1 MNDNIFSLTHLNEQ
15 QLQAVTYC
23 DGPLQVIAGAGSGKT
38 RVLTYKIAYLLQQ
51 GFEPWRILALTFTN
65 KAANEMKERIAKL
78 VGEEKARYLQMGTF
92 HSILAR
98 ILRYECS
105 NLGYQSNFTIYDESD
120 SRSLIKTIIKEMQL
134 DDKKYK
140 ASAVHAVISKAKNDL
155 VDAQQYAADSMNIE
169 RDKRREMPMLFQVFI
184 NYQDRCRQANA
195 MDFDDLLLK
204 AFELFSD
211 HEEVRQKYAQR
222 FRYILV
228 DEYQDTNM
236 AQQRIV
242 SLLAREQQ
250 RVCVV
255 GDDAQSIYAF
265 RGANIDNILDF
276 QQQYPGTRLIR
287 LERNYRSTQNIVN
300 AANSLIV
307 HNSEQIKKNVFS
319 ENEVGDKITCFNTA
333 SDQEEAKVIC
343 TEIKKIIRETD
354 AAYSDFAVLYRTNA
368 QSRQFEEQMRSMN
381 IPYRVIGGLSF
392 YQRKEIKDIMAYFR
406 LLVNHDDEEAFRR
419 VVNYPARGIGNTT
432 LAKLVAL
439 AQQQQLSLFKTAE
452 CLQTLTSGI
461 SKATVSKIMGFVQMM
476 QSLSDMAQQTDVF
489 SLAKEMLQT
498 TGVSQDIY
506 GDNSVE
512 GKSRQEN
519 VNELMNSISAFAD
532 THEEDNT
539 ATLDY
544 YMQEVS
550 LISDLDSD
558 IEENDGQRV
567 MLMTVHGAKGLEF
580 DNVFVAGLD
589 ETIFPSLMAETKR
602 EMEEERRLL
611 YVAITRARKHCFL
624 STAARRYRYGKP
636 ELLNPSRFIRDINPN
651 LMVKI
656 QTNMEDK
663 AFKNTTPARRAFYNS
678 IRHDAAEPWG
688 PDNRPAGGWSGMQN
702 RNPVAN
708 QFRADP
714 KPKITGGFGGN
725 FKPVSTARTA
735 LNSPGAPEKRPSEP
749 LSTDTSNL
757 SIGCKV
763 MHKRFGIGTL
773 VAMEGRGDGAKATVD
788 FVTAGTKQL
797 LMKFARLTKI

>member
-1 MNDNIFSLTHLNEQ
+1 MNDNIFSLSYLNEQ

-51 GFEPWRILALTFTN
+51 NYEPWRILALTFTN
-65 KAANEMKERIAKL
+65 KAANEMKERIAQL

-105 NLGYQSNFTIYDESD
+105 HLGFQSNFTIYDEND
-120 SRSLIKTIIKEMQL
+120 SRSLIKTIVKEMQL

-140 ASAVHAVISKAKNDL
+140 HSAVHAVISKAKNDL
-155 VDAQQYAADSMNIE
+155 IDAHAYAADKLNIE
-169 RDKRREMPMLFQVFI
+169 RDKRREMPMLFQIFI
-184 NYQDRCRQANA
+184 TYQDRCRQANA

-204 AFELFSD
+204 AYELFSSN
-211 HEEVRQKYAQR
+211 EEVRKEYAER

-228 DEYQDTNM
+228 DEYQDTNV
-236 AQQRIV
+236 AQQHIV
-242 SLLAREQQ
+242 SLLAKENQK
-250 RVCVV
+250 VCVV

-300 AANSLIV
+300 AANSLIR
-307 HNSEQIKKNVFS
+307 HNEGQIRKNVFS
-319 ENEVGDKITCFNTA
+319 ENEVGEKITCFSTP

-343 TEIKKIIRETD
+343 NEIKKIKRETD
-354 AAYSDFAVLYRTNA
+354 SLYSDFAVLYRTNA

-381 IPYRVIGGLSF
+381 IPYRVFGGLSF

-406 LLVNHDDEEAFRR
+406 LLVNQNDEEAFRR
-419 VVNYPARGIGNTT
+419 VVNYPARGIGNTS
-432 LAKLVAL
+432 LAKIITI
-439 AQQQQLSLFKTAE
+439 AQQEQLSLFHTAMQ
-452 CLQTLTSGI
+452 LPALASGVNKGTLT
-461 SKATVSKIMGFVQMM
+461 KITAFVELINN
-476 QSLSDMAQQTDVF
+476 LSAMAKEMDVF
-489 SLAKEMLQT
+489 ALAKELLT
-498 TGVSQDIY
+498 VTGVSQDIY

-512 GKSRQEN
+512 GKARQEN
-519 VNELMNSISAFAD
+519 VNELMNSISAFV
-532 THEEDNT
+532 DNKENEQD
-539 ATLDY
+539 ASLEN

-558 IEENDGQRV
+558 MEDNDGQRV

-580 DNVFVAGLD
+580 DHVFVAGLD

-611 YVAITRARKHCFL
+611 YVAITRARKHCYL

-636 ELLNPSRFIRDINPN
+636 EMLNPSRFLRDIDPR

-656 QTNMEDK
+656 QTAGQQEDK
-663 AFKNTTPARRAFYNS
+663 AFFNTSPTRRAFYNS

-688 PDNRPAGGWSGMQN
+688 PDNRPAGGWGGLQN

-714 KPKITGGFGGN
+714 KPKITGGYSQN
-725 FKPVSTARTA
+725 LKPI
-735 LNSPGAPEKRPSEP
+735 NSLHA
-749 LSTDTSNL
+749 STDNTVSQDQTTDFSDL
-757 SIGCKV
+757 SVGCKV
-763 MHKRFGIGTL
+763 MHKRFGMGTL
-773 VAMEGRGDGAKATVD
+773 VNVEGRGENAKATVE
-788 FVTAGTKQL
+788 FVNAGTKQL
-797 LMKFARLTKI
+797 LLKFARLTKI

>member
-1 MNDNIFSLTHLNEQ
+1 MNDNIFSLSYLNEQ

-51 GFEPWRILALTFTN
+51 NYEPWRILALTFTN
-65 KAANEMKERIAKL
+65 KAANEMKERIAQL

-105 NLGYQSNFTIYDESD
+105 HLGFQSNFTIYDEND
-120 SRSLIKTIIKEMQL
+120 SRSLIKTIVKEMQL

-140 ASAVHAVISKAKNDL
+140 HSAVHAVISKAKNDL
-155 VDAQQYAADSMNIE
+155 IDAHAYAADKLNIE
-169 RDKRREMPMLFQVFI
+169 RDKRREMPMLFQIFI
-184 NYQDRCRQANA
+184 TYQDRCRQANA

-204 AFELFSD
+204 AYELFSSN
-211 HEEVRQKYAQR
+211 EEVRKKYAER

-228 DEYQDTNM
+228 DEYQDTNV
-236 AQQRIV
+236 AQQHIV
-242 SLLAREQQ
+242 SLLAKENQK
-250 RVCVV
+250 VCVV

-300 AANSLIV
+300 AANSLIR
-307 HNSEQIKKNVFS
+307 HNEGQIRKNVFS
-319 ENEVGDKITCFNTA
+319 ENEVGEKITCFSTP

-343 TEIKKIIRETD
+343 NEIKKIKRETD
-354 AAYSDFAVLYRTNA
+354 SLYSDFAVLYRTNA

-381 IPYRVIGGLSF
+381 IPYRVFGGLSF

-406 LLVNHDDEEAFRR
+406 LLVNQNDEEAFRR
-419 VVNYPARGIGNTT
+419 VVNYPARGIGNTS
-432 LAKLVAL
+432 LAKIITI
-439 AQQQQLSLFKTAE
+439 AQQEQLSLFHTAMQ
-452 CLQTLTSGI
+452 LPALASGVNKGTLT
-461 SKATVSKIMGFVQMM
+461 KITAFVELINN
-476 QSLSDMAQQTDVF
+476 LSAMAKEMDVF
-489 SLAKEMLQT
+489 ALAKELLT
-498 TGVSQDIY
+498 VTGVSQDIY

-512 GKSRQEN
+512 GKARQEN
-519 VNELMNSISAFAD
+519 VNELMNSISAFV
-532 THEEDNT
+532 DNKENEQD
-539 ATLDY
+539 ASLEN

-558 IEENDGQRV
+558 MEDNDGQRV

-580 DNVFVAGLD
+580 DHVFVAGLD

-611 YVAITRARKHCFL
+611 YVAITRARKHCYL

-636 ELLNPSRFIRDINPN
+636 EMLNPSRFLRDIDPR

-656 QTNMEDK
+656 QTAGQQEDK
-663 AFKNTTPARRAFYNS
+663 AFFNTSPTRRAFYNS

-688 PDNRPAGGWSGMQN
+688 PDNRPAGGWGGLQN

-714 KPKITGGFGGN
+714 KPKITGGYSQN
-725 FKPVSTARTA
+725 LKPI
-735 LNSPGAPEKRPSEP
+735 NSLHA
-749 LSTDTSNL
+749 STDNTVSQDQTTDFSDL
-757 SIGCKV
+757 SVGCKV
-763 MHKRFGIGTL
+763 MHKRFGMGTL
-773 VAMEGRGDGAKATVD
+773 VNVEGRGENAKATVE
-788 FVTAGTKQL
+788 FVNAGTKQL
-797 LMKFARLTKI
+797 LLKFARLTKI

>member
-1 MNDNIFSLTHLNEQ
+1 MNDNIFSLSYLNEQ

-51 GFEPWRILALTFTN
+51 NYEPWRILALTFTN
-65 KAANEMKERIAKL
+65 KAANEMKERIAQL

-105 NLGYQSNFTIYDESD
+105 HLGFQSNFTIYDEND
-120 SRSLIKTIIKEMQL
+120 SRSLIKTIVKEMQL

-140 ASAVHAVISKAKNDL
+140 HSAVHAVISKAKNDL
-155 VDAQQYAADSMNIE
+155 IDAHAYAADKLNIE
-169 RDKRREMPMLFQVFI
+169 RDKRREMPMLFQIFI
-184 NYQDRCRQANA
+184 TYQDRCRQANA

-204 AFELFSD
+204 AYELFSSN
-211 HEEVRQKYAQR
+211 EEVRKKYAER

-228 DEYQDTNM
+228 DEYQDTNV

-242 SLLAREQQ
+242 SLLAKENQK
-250 RVCVV
+250 VCVV

-300 AANSLIV
+300 AANSLIR
-307 HNSEQIKKNVFS
+307 HNEGQIRKNVFS
-319 ENEVGDKITCFNTA
+319 ENEVGEKITCFSTP

-343 TEIKKIIRETD
+343 NEIKKIKRETD
-354 AAYSDFAVLYRTNA
+354 SLYSDFAVLYRTNA

-381 IPYRVIGGLSF
+381 IPYRVFGGLSF

-406 LLVNHDDEEAFRR
+406 LLVNQNDEEAFRR
-419 VVNYPARGIGNTT
+419 VVNYPARGIGNTS
-432 LAKLVAL
+432 LAKIITI
-439 AQQQQLSLFKTAE
+439 AQQEQLSLFHTAMQ
-452 CLQTLTSGI
+452 LPALASGVNKGTLT
-461 SKATVSKIMGFVQMM
+461 KITAFVELINN
-476 QSLSDMAQQTDVF
+476 LSAMAKEMDVF
-489 SLAKEMLQT
+489 ALAKELLT
-498 TGVSQDIY
+498 VTGVSQDIY

-512 GKSRQEN
+512 GKARQEN
-519 VNELMNSISAFAD
+519 VNELMNSISAFV
-532 THEEDNT
+532 DNKENEQD
-539 ATLDY
+539 ASLEN

-558 IEENDGQRV
+558 MEDNDGQRV

-580 DNVFVAGLD
+580 DHVFVAGLD

-611 YVAITRARKHCFL
+611 YVAITRARKHCYL

-636 ELLNPSRFIRDINPN
+636 EMLNPSRFLRDIDPR

-656 QTNMEDK
+656 QTAGQQEDK
-663 AFKNTTPARRAFYNS
+663 AFFNTSPTRRAFYNS

-688 PDNRPAGGWSGMQN
+688 PDNRPAGGWGGLQN

-714 KPKITGGFGGN
+714 KPKITSGYSQN
-725 FKPVSTARTA
+725 LKPI
-735 LNSPGAPEKRPSEP
+735 NSLHA
-749 LSTDTSNL
+749 STDNTVSQDQTTDFSDL
-757 SIGCKV
+757 SVGCKV
-763 MHKRFGIGTL
+763 MHKRFGMGTL
-773 VAMEGRGDGAKATVD
+773 VNVEGRGENAKATVD
-788 FVTAGTKQL
+788 FVNAGTKQL
-797 LMKFARLTKI
+797 LLKFARLTKI

>member
-1 MNDNIFSLTHLNEQ
+1 MNDNIFSLSYLNEQ

-51 GFEPWRILALTFTN
+51 NYEPWRILALTFTN
-65 KAANEMKERIAKL
+65 KAANEMKERIAQL

-105 NLGYQSNFTIYDESD
+105 HLGFQSNFTIYDEND
-120 SRSLIKTIIKEMQL
+120 SRSLIKTIVKEMQL

-140 ASAVHAVISKAKNDL
+140 HSAVHAVISKAKNDL
-155 VDAQQYAADSMNIE
+155 IDAHAYAADKLNIE
-169 RDKRREMPMLFQVFI
+169 RDKRREMPMLFQIFI
-184 NYQDRCRQANA
+184 TYQDRCRQANA

-204 AFELFSD
+204 AYELFSSN
-211 HEEVRQKYAQR
+211 EEVRKKYAER

-228 DEYQDTNM
+228 DEYQDTNV

-242 SLLAREQQ
+242 SLLAKENQK
-250 RVCVV
+250 VCVV

-300 AANSLIV
+300 AANSLIR
-307 HNSEQIKKNVFS
+307 HNEGQIRKNVFS
-319 ENEVGDKITCFNTA
+319 ENEVGEKITCFSTP

-343 TEIKKIIRETD
+343 NEIKKIKRETD
-354 AAYSDFAVLYRTNA
+354 SLYSDFAVLYRTNA

-381 IPYRVIGGLSF
+381 IPYRVFGGLSF

-406 LLVNHDDEEAFRR
+406 LLVNQNDEEAFRR
-419 VVNYPARGIGNTT
+419 VVNYPARGIGNTS
-432 LAKLVAL
+432 LAKIITI
-439 AQQQQLSLFKTAE
+439 AQQEQLSLFHTAMQ
-452 CLQTLTSGI
+452 LPALASGVNKGTLT
-461 SKATVSKIMGFVQMM
+461 KITAFVELINN
-476 QSLSDMAQQTDVF
+476 LSAMAKEMDVF
-489 SLAKEMLQT
+489 ALAKELLT
-498 TGVSQDIY
+498 VTGVSQDIY

-512 GKSRQEN
+512 GKARQEN
-519 VNELMNSISAFAD
+519 VNELMNSISAFV
-532 THEEDNT
+532 DNKENEQD
-539 ATLDY
+539 ASLEN

-558 IEENDGQRV
+558 MEDNDGQRV

-580 DNVFVAGLD
+580 DHVFVAGLD

-611 YVAITRARKHCFL
+611 YVAITRARKHCYL

-636 ELLNPSRFIRDINPN
+636 EMLNPSRFLRDIDPR

-656 QTNMEDK
+656 QTAGQQEDK
-663 AFKNTTPARRAFYNS
+663 AFFNTSPTRRAFYNS

-688 PDNRPAGGWSGMQN
+688 PDNRPAGGWGGLQN

-714 KPKITGGFGGN
+714 KPKITGGYSQN
-725 FKPVSTARTA
+725 LKPI
-735 LNSPGAPEKRPSEP
+735 NSLHA
-749 LSTDTSNL
+749 STDNTVSQDQTTDFSDL
-757 SIGCKV
+757 SVGCKV
-763 MHKRFGIGTL
+763 MHKRFGMGTL
-773 VAMEGRGDGAKATVD
+773 VNVEGRGENAKATVD
-788 FVTAGTKQL
+788 FVNAGTKQL
-797 LMKFARLTKI
+797 LLKFARLTKI

>member
-1 MNDNIFSLTHLNEQ
+1 MNDNIFSLSYLNEQ

-51 GFEPWRILALTFTN
+51 NYEPWRILALTFTN
-65 KAANEMKERIAKL
+65 KAANEMKERIAQL

-105 NLGYQSNFTIYDESD
+105 HLGFQSNFTIYDEND
-120 SRSLIKTIIKEMQL
+120 SRSLIKTIVKEMQL

-140 ASAVHAVISKAKNDL
+140 HSAVHAVISKAKNDL
-155 VDAQQYAADSMNIE
+155 IDAHAYAADKLNIE
-169 RDKRREMPMLFQVFI
+169 RDKRREMPMLFQIFI
-184 NYQDRCRQANA
+184 TYQDRCRQANA

-204 AFELFSD
+204 AYELFSSN
-211 HEEVRQKYAQR
+211 EEVRKEYAER

-228 DEYQDTNM
+228 DEYQDTNV
-236 AQQRIV
+236 AQQHIV
-242 SLLAREQQ
+242 SLLAKENQK
-250 RVCVV
+250 VCVV

-300 AANSLIV
+300 AANSLIR
-307 HNSEQIKKNVFS
+307 HNEGQIRKNVFS
-319 ENEVGDKITCFNTA
+319 ENEVGEKITCFSTP

-343 TEIKKIIRETD
+343 NEIKKIKRETD
-354 AAYSDFAVLYRTNA
+354 ALYSDFAVLYRTNA

-381 IPYRVIGGLSF
+381 IPYRVFGGLSF

-406 LLVNHDDEEAFRR
+406 LLVNQNDEEAFRR
-419 VVNYPARGIGNTT
+419 VVNYPARGIGNTS
-432 LAKLVAL
+432 LAKIITI
-439 AQQQQLSLFKTAE
+439 AQQEQLSLFHTAIQ
-452 CLQTLTSGI
+452 LPALASGVNKGTLT
-461 SKATVSKIMGFVQMM
+461 KITAFVELINN
-476 QSLSDMAQQTDVF
+476 LSAMAKEMDVF
-489 SLAKEMLQT
+489 ALAKELLT
-498 TGVSQDIY
+498 VTGVSQDIY

-512 GKSRQEN
+512 GKARQEN
-519 VNELMNSISAFAD
+519 VNELMNSISAFV
-532 THEEDNT
+532 DNKENEQD
-539 ATLDY
+539 ASLEN

-558 IEENDGQRV
+558 MEDNDGQRV

-580 DNVFVAGLD
+580 DHVFVAGLD

-611 YVAITRARKHCFL
+611 YVAITRARKHCYL

-636 ELLNPSRFIRDINPN
+636 EMLNPSRFLRDIDPR

-656 QTNMEDK
+656 QTAGQQEDK
-663 AFKNTTPARRAFYNS
+663 AFFNTSPTRRAFYNS

-688 PDNRPAGGWSGMQN
+688 PDNRPAGGWGGLQN

-714 KPKITGGFGGN
+714 KPKITGGYSQN
-725 FKPVSTARTA
+725 LKPI
-735 LNSPGAPEKRPSEP
+735 NSLHA
-749 LSTDTSNL
+749 STDNTVSQDQTTDFSDL
-757 SIGCKV
+757 SVGCKV
-763 MHKRFGIGTL
+763 MHKRFGMGTL
-773 VAMEGRGDGAKATVD
+773 VNVEGRGENAKATVD
-788 FVTAGTKQL
+788 FVNAGTKQL
-797 LMKFARLTKI
+797 LLKFARLTKI

>member
-1 MNDNIFSLTHLNEQ
+1 MNDNIFSLSYLNEQ

-51 GFEPWRILALTFTN
+51 NYEPWRILALTFTN
-65 KAANEMKERIAKL
+65 KAANEMKEHIAQL

-105 NLGYQSNFTIYDESD
+105 HLGFQSNFTIYDEND
-120 SRSLIKTIIKEMQL
+120 SRSLIKTIVKEMQL

-140 ASAVHAVISKAKNDL
+140 HSAVHAVISKAKNDL
-155 VDAQQYAADSMNIE
+155 IDAHAYAADKLNIE
-169 RDKRREMPMLFQVFI
+169 RDKRREMPMLFQIFI
-184 NYQDRCRQANA
+184 TYQDRCRQANA

-204 AFELFSD
+204 AYELFSSN
-211 HEEVRQKYAQR
+211 EEVRKKYAER

-228 DEYQDTNM
+228 DEYQDTNV
-236 AQQRIV
+236 AQQHIV
-242 SLLAREQQ
+242 SLLAKENQK
-250 RVCVV
+250 VCVV

-300 AANSLIV
+300 AANSLIR
-307 HNSEQIKKNVFS
+307 HNEGQIRKNVFS
-319 ENEVGDKITCFNTA
+319 ENEVGEKITCFSTP

-343 TEIKKIIRETD
+343 NEIKKIKRETD
-354 AAYSDFAVLYRTNA
+354 SLYSDFAVLYRTNA

-381 IPYRVIGGLSF
+381 IPYRVFGGLSF

-406 LLVNHDDEEAFRR
+406 LLVNQNDEEAFRR
-419 VVNYPARGIGNTT
+419 VVNYPARGIGNTS
-432 LAKLVAL
+432 LAKIITI
-439 AQQQQLSLFKTAE
+439 AQQEQLSLFHTAMQ
-452 CLQTLTSGI
+452 LPALASGVNKGTLT
-461 SKATVSKIMGFVQMM
+461 KITAFVELINN
-476 QSLSDMAQQTDVF
+476 LSAMAKEMDVF
-489 SLAKEMLQT
+489 ALAKELLT
-498 TGVSQDIY
+498 VTGVSQDIY

-512 GKSRQEN
+512 GKARQEN
-519 VNELMNSISAFAD
+519 VNELMNSISAFV
-532 THEEDNT
+532 DNKENEQD
-539 ATLDY
+539 ASLEN

-558 IEENDGQRV
+558 MEDNDGQRV

-580 DNVFVAGLD
+580 DHVFVAGLD

-611 YVAITRARKHCFL
+611 YVAITRARKHCYL

-636 ELLNPSRFIRDINPN
+636 EMLNPSRFLRDIDPR

-656 QTNMEDK
+656 QTAGQQEDK
-663 AFKNTTPARRAFYNS
+663 AFFNTSPTRRAFYNS

-688 PDNRPAGGWSGMQN
+688 PDNRPAGGWGGLQN

-714 KPKITGGFGGN
+714 KPKITGGYSQN
-725 FKPVSTARTA
+725 LKPI
-735 LNSPGAPEKRPSEP
+735 NSLHA
-749 LSTDTSNL
+749 STDNTVSQDQTTDFSDL
-757 SIGCKV
+757 SVGCKV
-763 MHKRFGIGTL
+763 MHKRFGMGTL
-773 VAMEGRGDGAKATVD
+773 VNVEGRGENAKATVE
-788 FVTAGTKQL
+788 FVNAGTKQL
-797 LMKFARLTKI
+797 LLKFARLTKI